1 MKTYPYMILGGGL
14 VAGYAAT
21 AFVEN
26 GLQPGELCI
35 LSAEAYPPYERPP
48 LSKGFLAGKSSV
60 DELLIHE
67 VDYYTEHGIELRLNS
82 PVQKLDFQNK
92 RVQTAGETIGF
103 GKLLLAT
110 GSRVRSL
117 DLPGAEAEGIYY
129 LRQIEDA
136 ERIRSAAADSI
147 NAVVI
152 GGSFIGLEVSSV
164 LSKLEVETTLVFPST
179 RVWEKL
185 FTTRMANFFERYY
198 QDHGVTLIKE
208 TKVTGFST
216 SEHGR
221 HQVSLSTGKE
231 LVTDMV
237 VVGVG
242 VAPNVQLFKESAL
255 ELDNGVVV
263 NRYLETN
270 ITDVYAAGDIARY
283 RDALYGDKLRRIEHW
298 DNAMSQGQHAARVML
313 GMREEF
319 IHVPYFFSDVFDL
332 SYEYWGDAESA
343 VTVVHRGDVD
353 SGSFST
359 WWLNEAGALVA
370 AFVMDRPDEER
381 TLAPRWIKEGK
392 QLNAAHLKDSDRPLE
407 TIGESVA

>member
-1 MKTYPYMILGGGL
+1 MKTYPYVILGGGL
-14 VAGYAAT
+14 VAGYAAK

-35 LSAEAYPPYERPP
+35 LSAEAHPPYERPP
-48 LSKGFLAGKSSV
+48 LSKGFLAGESSV
-60 DELLIHE
+60 DELLINNA
-67 VDYYTEHGIELRLNS
+67 DYYTEHGIDLRLNS
-82 PVQKLDFQNK
+82 PVQQVDFQNK
-92 RVQTAGETIGF
+92 RVQTANETIGF
-103 GKLLLAT
+103 EKLLLAT

-117 DLPGAEAEGIYY
+117 DLPGADADGIYY

-136 ERIRSAAADSI
+136 ERIRAAAADSI

-164 LSKLEVETTLVFPST
+164 LSTLEVETTLVFPAT

-185 FTTRMANFFERYY
+185 FTTRMANFFEHYY
-198 QDHGVTLIKE
+198 REHGVTLIKE
-208 TKVTGFST
+208 TKVTGFSS

-221 HQVSLSTGKE
+221 HQVSLSSGKD

-242 VAPNVQLFKESAL
+242 VAPNVQLFKGSDL

-263 NRYLETN
+263 NRFLETS
-270 ITDVYAAGDIARY
+270 IADVYAAGDIARY

-298 DNAMSQGQHAARVML
+298 DNAMSQGEHAARAML

-319 IHVPYFFSDVFDL
+319 IHVPYFFSDIFDL
-332 SYEYWGDAESA
+332 SYEYWGDAEDA
-343 VTVVHRGDVD
+343 ATVVHRGDVD

-359 WWLNEAGALVA
+359 WWLNEEGALVA

-381 TLAPRWIKEGK
+381 KLAPLWIKEGK
-392 QLNAAHLKDSDRPLE
+392 QLNATHLKDSDRPLE
-407 TIGESVA
+407 TVFEAVG